1 MFQTYLHARISS
13 HPEFSEPQLW
23 EEIEHDIHRPWFYV
37 GVVGAFDEGLECRRM
52 ILVGHERSLQSLLQA
67 QSSTWRVESV
77 QVMTPSY
84 VNGTDTWQLEVLDQ
98 LLVFADAA
106 AEPTV
111 SYAVQGGRVYVT
123 GEAQLTLGGHSSELI
138 YSHAMLKA

>member
-1 MFQTYLHARISS
+1 MFQTYQHAKISS

-23 EEIEHDIHRPWFYV
+23 KEIEHDIHRPWFYV
-37 GVVGAFDEGLECRRM
+37 GVVGSFDEGLEWRRM
-52 ILVGHERSLQSLLQA
+52 ILVGHERSLQGLLQA
-67 QSSTWRVESV
+67 QSSKWRVESV

-84 VNGTDTWQLEVLDQ
+84 VNGTDIWQLEVLDQ

-106 AEPTV
+106 AGFAV

-123 GEAQLTLGGHSSELI
+123 GEAQLTLGGHSSDER
-138 YSHAMLKA
+138 AP